1 MTRSEIEALV
11 ARERPGWRLVD
22 FLEINA
28 EAGPSIEVVIESES
42 GGRRMTLILDPAR
55 RIIGEQR

>member
-22 FLEINA
+22 FLEISD
-28 EAGPSIEVVIESES
+28 ETGPSVEVVIES

>member
-28 EAGPSIEVVIESES
+28 EAGPSIEVVIES